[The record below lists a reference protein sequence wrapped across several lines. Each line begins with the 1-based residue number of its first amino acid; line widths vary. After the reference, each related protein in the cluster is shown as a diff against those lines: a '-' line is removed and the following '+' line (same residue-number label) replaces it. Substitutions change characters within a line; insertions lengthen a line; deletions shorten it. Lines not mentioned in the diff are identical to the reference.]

1 MKQKRREFLKA
12 SGLLAGSAILAGSAP
27 NLFAQKSGG
36 KKMSGKIKFS
46 FYPYT
51 LELRHVFTVA
61 TYSRTTTPIVLT
73 EVEYEG
79 IKGYGEGSM
88 PVYLGESQESIMK
101 FLSKVDLSK
110 YSSPFELED
119 ILSDIDKIEEGNT
132 AAKAAVD
139 IALHDLVGKLLDKT
153 WYNIWGYNKENTP
166 YTSFTIGIDT
176 ADIVK
181 KKTEE

>member
-1 MKQKRREFLKA
+1 
-12 SGLLAGSAILAGSAP
+12 
-27 NLFAQKSGG
+27 
-36 KKMSGKIKFS
+36 
-46 FYPYT
+46 
-51 LELRHVFTVA
+51 
-61 TYSRTTTPIVLT
+61 
-73 EVEYEG
+73 
-79 IKGYGEGSM
+79 
-88 PVYLGESQESIMK
+88 MK
-101 FLSKVDLSK
+101 FLSKADLSK

-139 IALHDLVGKLLDKT
+139 IALHDLVGKLLDKP

-181 KKTEE
+181 KKTEEAGEFKILKVKLGRDNDKEMVEAIRSVTNTPLTVDANQGWKDKHQALDMINWL